1 MMEYK
6 FLESIQPGEKHKRNM
21 NIRSTPPKN
30 REEKVGETQYFYLAN
45 CLKEVVL
52 CFGMIVSSNKTI
64 SVLPFTT
71 Q

>member
-1 MMEYK
+1 
-6 FLESIQPGEKHKRNM
+6 M